1 MAIGKQLQTL
11 KQAINIKHSIDP
23 KSKKPNPRTPGQ
35 PTQSEGANKNRTIN
49 IDRRI
54 EQYRRN

>member
-1 MAIGKQLQTL
+1 MAIGKRLQTL

-23 KSKKPNPRTPGQ
+23 KSSKPNPRALEQ
-35 PTQSEGANKNRTIN
+35 LSQSEGANKNRTIN